1 MRSANQS
8 QRRRKRQLLFARCS
22 YQKHHLLGPC
32 RRFSSIIYR
41 PAIMSSRT
49 FFVGGNWKMN
59 GDKKSLGDLI
69 TTLNTASLHD
79 ETEVVCG
86 APTVYLDFARSN
98 LDARI
103 GVAAQNCYK
112 VAKGA
117 FTGEISPAMI
127 KDCGVEWVILGH
139 SERRHVFG
147 ESDELIGQKVAHALE
162 SDLGVIA
169 CIGEKLEEREAGTTE
184 EVVYAQTQAIAD
196 NVKDWSKVVLAYEP
210 VWAIGTGKT
219 ASPEQAQEVHEKL
232 REWIRANVSEAVAD
246 SVRIIYGGS
255 VTGANCKELGSQN
268 DVDGF
273 LVGGASLKPE
283 FVDIINARA

>member
-1 MRSANQS
+1 MSP
-8 QRRRKRQLLFARCS
+8 RK
-22 YQKHHLLGPC
+22 
-32 RRFSSIIYR
+32 
-41 PAIMSSRT
+41 

-59 GDKKSLGDLI
+59 GDKQSLGDLI
-69 TTLNTASLHD
+69 NVLNTAQLHPD
-79 ETEVVCG
+79 TEVVCG
-86 APTVYLDFARSN
+86 APSIYLDFARAN
-98 LDARI
+98 LNPRI
-103 GVAAQNCYK
+103 AVAAQNCYK
-112 VAKGA
+112 VPKGA

-139 SERRHVFG
+139 SERRHIFG

-162 SDLGVIA
+162 SGLGVIA
-169 CIGEKLEEREAGTTE
+169 CIGEKLDEREAGITE
-184 EVVYAQTQAIAD
+184 KVVFAQTQAIAD

-219 ASPEQAQEVHEKL
+219 ASPQQAQEVHDKL
-232 REWIRANVSEAVAD
+232 RQWLKANVSNAVAD

-255 VTGANCKELGSQN
+255 VTGGTCKELASQK

>member
-1 MRSANQS
+1 MSP
-8 QRRRKRQLLFARCS
+8 RK
-22 YQKHHLLGPC
+22 
-32 RRFSSIIYR
+32 
-41 PAIMSSRT
+41 

-59 GDKKSLGDLI
+59 GDKKSLGELI
-69 TTLNTASLHD
+69 DTLNSAKINT

-86 APTVYLDFARSN
+86 APSIYLDFARQK
-98 LDARI
+98 LDAKF

-127 KDCGVEWVILGH
+127 KDVGVHWVILGH

-147 ESDELIGQKVAHALE
+147 ESDELIGQKVAHALSE
-162 SDLGVIA
+162 NLGVIA
-169 CIGEKLEEREAGTTE
+169 CIGEKLDQREAGITE
-184 EVVYAQTQAIAD
+184 KVVFEQTKAIAN
-196 NVKDWSKVVLAYEP
+196 NVENHWDKVVLAYEP

-219 ASPEQAQEVHEKL
+219 ATPEQAQEVHKKL
-232 REWIRANVSEAVAD
+232 REWLKSNISEQVSK

-255 VTGANCKELGSQN
+255 VTGPTCKELASQ
-268 DVDGF
+268 DDIDGF

-283 FVDIINARA
+283 FIEIINAKH